1 MLKPAFYR
9 RMKRNLFRVHCQFV
23 SANDRRAPTTTSCC
37 SAALSQLRT
46 RAARATAPPRP
57 CIWEAGL
64 TSLPSRGSG
73 EGTSAE
79 NASLP
84 LDHWDLVNVDT
95 LANEAHGN
103 IGHDRLRACHSN
115 VLSWPPGR
123 SRANDELDSGK
134 MRPQQ
139 VPYSCRRR
147 PYGRDPGRNERP
159 RRPRIGVQPEARES
173 H

>member
-23 SANDRRAPTTTSCC
+23 SANDRRAAYDYFMLLCGPL
-37 SAALSQLRT
+37 SAENQG
-46 RAARATAPPRP
+46 RP

-147 PYGRDPGRNERP
+147 PYGRDPGRN
-159 RRPRIGVQPEARES
+159 
-173 H
+173 